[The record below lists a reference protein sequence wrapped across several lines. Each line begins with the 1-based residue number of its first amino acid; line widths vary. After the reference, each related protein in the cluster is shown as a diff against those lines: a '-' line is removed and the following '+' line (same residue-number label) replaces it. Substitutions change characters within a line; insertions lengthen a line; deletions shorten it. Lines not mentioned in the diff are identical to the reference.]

1 MDKKEQTQLVKSAIL
16 SAGFFSVGISKA
28 GFLEQEAK
36 YLEQWLTK
44 KYHGEMQ
51 YMEQNFEKR
60 TDPRKLMPECL
71 SVISV
76 MMNYFPKAES
86 VQDENAP
93 KISKYAYGIDYH
105 YVLKDR
111 LKAVIETLQKEIGE
125 FAYRIFVDSA
135 PVMDKVWAKKSG
147 LAWIA
152 KNTNLIAPQSGSFF
166 FLGEILV
173 DLEFEYDVE
182 INDFCGTCTRCID
195 SCPTQALSPYEI
207 DARKCISY
215 LTIELKD
222 EIPQIFH
229 EKMDNWTFGCDVCQ
243 DVCPWNRFSKTTDI
257 EEFKPLDLILNNT
270 VEDWKAMSNSQFN
283 KQLKS
288 SPMSRIKPKK
298 WQSILS
304 LLQK

>member
-44 KYHGEMQ
+44 NYHGEMQ

-86 VQDENAP
+86 AQVKNAP

-105 YVLKDR
+105 YVLKNR
-111 LKAVIETLQKEIGE
+111 LKDVLEKLQKGIGE
-125 FAYRIFVDSA
+125 FKYRIFVDSA

-147 LAWIA
+147 LGWIG

-182 INDFCGTCTRCID
+182 IKDFCGTCTRCID